1 MKLDAWLKQKHSLE
15 ARLRVIERLCQA
27 VNEIHDRGEVV
38 GGLEPGRISL
48 GAEGLC
54 DLSGAR
60 KRSPRPPY
68 APPEGDRSSPALAD
82 VYAAGAIAWEILAG
96 RAAQAAPAHLAEV
109 RPDLQRELAEAVMAC
124 LEESPDW
131 RPKDLTYLAQMAA
144 ARQRAVAGGPARSSR
159 APLPPRAAPKPV
171 RRGPSRRTWPL
182 LVALVVVLGLAAVA
196 GRQYLGGLAGLLST
210 DAARTSPT
218 PRPPARAVPTPDA
231 AEPTP
236 PAPQRTPGAAMG
248 TGRTEREARPPT
260 ETATT
265 DAPRPD
271 PPGLAEPSG
280 RDEAPAPAAPLPE
293 NPAPPPPATRA
304 DPPPPSL
311 AGDAPRPTPATTPPR
326 STPPRST
333 PTTVPARPAPPTI
346 QPSLPAETLPP
357 AMLNAVA
364 PPSVKRPGKVLVD
377 LRGTGLGP
385 HHRARILPVKKVPW
399 GIKVVRQKLVD
410 DTLMT
415 ILLELEET
423 AEPGEYAIAVEDGRG
438 GRSEPVI
445 FEVTK

>member
-1 MKLDAWLKQKHSLE
+1 MKLDAWLKQNHPLE
-15 ARLRVIERLCQA
+15 DRLRVIERLCQA

-48 GAEGLC
+48 GAEGQC

-82 VYAAGAIAWEILAG
+82 IYAAGAIAWEILAG

-124 LEESPDW
+124 LEKSPDW
-131 RPKDLTYLAQMAA
+131 RPNDLTYLAQMAA
-144 ARQRAVAGGPARSSR
+144 ARQRAAAGGPARSSR
-159 APLPPRAAPKPV
+159 APLPPRTTPKPV

-182 LVALVVVLGLAAVA
+182 LVALVVVLGLAALA
-196 GRQYLGGLAGLLST
+196 GRQYLGGFAGLLST
-210 DAARTSPT
+210 DAAQTSPRTSPT
-218 PRPPARAVPTPDA
+218 PKPPARVVPTPDA

-236 PAPQRTPGAAMG
+236 APRPRAQATVTEG
-248 TGRTEREARPPT
+248 TEREARPPT
-260 ETATT
+260 GTATT
-265 DAPRPD
+265 DVPRPD
-271 PPGLAEPSG
+271 PPGMAEPSG
-280 RDEAPAPAAPLPE
+280 QQEAPAPAPPPPPRD
-293 NPAPPPPATRA
+293 NPAPAPPFTRAEPLPPSPATA
-304 DPPPPSL
+304 
-311 AGDAPRPTPATTPPR
+311 
-326 STPPRST
+326 PPRST
-333 PTTVPARPAPPTI
+333 PTTVPAKPAPPTI
-346 QPSLPAETLPP
+346 QPPPPTETLPP
-357 AMLNAVA
+357 AVLNAVA

-399 GIKVVRQKLVD
+399 GIKVVKQKLVN